1 MKLLIFLL
9 IAVICTTVVSA
20 GRCLTIGNECGGS
33 DLSCCPGSVCSVSI
47 TDRRRAYCVRM

>member
-20 GRCLTIGNECGGS
+20 GRCITTGNECGGN
-33 DLSCCPGSVCSVSI
+33 DLKCCGRSVCSFNVR
-47 TDRRRAYCVRM
+47 DRRSYCVFAP